1 MLRAVEFRG
10 KTKEF
15 ADKTTFIRR
24 FGVPAFTLYAFH
36 RYLGQI
42 AVSFMAWI
50 SGNDYYLESK
60 NLPFGY
66 TLINIAVAISFISLI
81 IWLWEKIGYI
91 GSLEWF
97 MGLVITAAFPRIPKS
112 KSAASDVPKDKGGKL
127 SIKQII
133 GPINIQK
140 AFYEPEW
147 EIDFAEM
154 NMKKSITGNLR
165 LNLWFSL
172 FGIIFLPLAISSFV
186 YMIRCDPE
194 SFDSENEKLAKIVK
208 VISII
213 CLVLSIALWTSL
225 SFLNLSTIGVSF

>member
-1 MLRAVEFRG
+1 MGIHRTACSSVRIIVGLLTGAGFNEFLPLSNNFGNITAISEGKNWLWYPWFAFQTGGQIIFVFIMLRAVEFRG

-81 IWLWEKIGYI
+81 IWLWENRIHWQSRMVHGF
-91 GSLEWF
+91 GNNR
-97 MGLVITAAFPRIPKS
+97 AFPRIKS
-112 KSAASDVPKDKGGKL
+112 KSAAST
-127 SIKQII
+127 
-133 GPINIQK
+133 
-140 AFYEPEW
+140 F
-147 EIDFAEM
+147 
-154 NMKKSITGNLR
+154 R
-165 LNLWFSL
+165 
-172 FGIIFLPLAISSFV
+172 
-186 YMIRCDPE
+186 
-194 SFDSENEKLAKIVK
+194 KIE
-208 VISII
+208 
-213 CLVLSIALWTSL
+213 
-225 SFLNLSTIGVSF
+225 